1 MNKSTLKSLA
11 VLFCIAFCFIA
22 NGIDSVYAY
31 SDSEKANLPQS
42 NYYVQANVWQRLHIF
57 LI

>member
-42 NYYVQANVWQRLHIF
+42 NYYVQANV
-57 LI
+57 